1 MTSSAITGNTSGL
14 ASATSPGLVGI
25 TTQTFAGVKT
35 FSGGIQLPTT
45 GGTPATLN
53 WYEEGT
59 YTPVMTG
66 SSTPG
71 TGTYIVQSAFFTR
84 IGRAVFVQCGIGWSA
99 HTGTGAM
106 YISLPYVSS
115 ASLQYGMNIID
126 YANLTVTGTACIETR
141 PGFSTAQ
148 LLVSPATGGSVTT
161 IPFDSAATVYFS
173 LTYFA

>member
-1 MTSSAITGNTSGL
+1 MPSALTGNTSGL
-14 ASATSPGLVGI
+14 ATAVSPGLVGI

-59 YTPVMTG
+59 WTPVMTG
-66 SSTPG
+66 SVTAG
-71 TGTYIVQSAFFTR
+71 TGTYSLQQGYFTR
-84 IGRAVFVQCGIGWSA
+84 IGRVVFVQCGIGWTA
-99 HTGTGAM
+99 HTGAGNM
-106 YISLPYVSS
+106 NISLPYASS
-115 ASLQYGMNIID
+115 ASLRYGMNIVD
-126 YANLTVTGTACIETR
+126 YANLTVTGTAGIESQ
-141 PGFSTAQ
+141 PGFAYAT

>member
-1 MTSSAITGNTSGL
+1 MPSALTGNTSGL
-14 ASATSPGLVGI
+14 ASAVSPGLVGI

-59 YTPVMTG
+59 WTPVMAG

-71 TGTYIVQSAFFTR
+71 TGTYTTQAGYFTR
-84 IGRAVFVQCGIGWSA
+84 IGRTVFVQCYIAWTA
-99 HTGTGAM
+99 HTGTGNM
-106 YISLPYVSS
+106 YISLPYASS

-126 YANLTVTGTACIETR
+126 YANLTVAGIAGIETR
-141 PGFSTAQ
+141 PGFASTILIVA
-148 LLVSPATGGSVTT
+148 PTTGGSVSS
-161 IPFDSAATVYFS
+161 IPFDSAATVLFS